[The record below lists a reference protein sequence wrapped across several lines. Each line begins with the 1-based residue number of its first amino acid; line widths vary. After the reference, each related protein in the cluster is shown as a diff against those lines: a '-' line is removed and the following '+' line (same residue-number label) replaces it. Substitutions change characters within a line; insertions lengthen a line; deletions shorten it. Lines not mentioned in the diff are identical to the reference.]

1 MRGERVLVNQ
11 IRELMEPGNPAPATG
26 CQGEVPYQE
35 EIAALLAELR
45 SAPPEL
51 TEPVAAD
58 PVPVDPAGDRPGRR
72 RGRGTAWRVLAPVL
86 SGLAVVAVVTG
97 LTIAAGQGPARRGG
111 GPLAPV
117 AASLPQFYV
126 TVNRYPPHQKVIVH
140 STKTGKAVGSVELGS
155 RPGEF
160 LKVAATGSGRV
171 FYIVADAALPRH
183 GTTLHRMT
191 LSMGGHHIV
200 LHSLPSSLLARFDE
214 DEINAIAVSPDGRR
228 LGVAVQVPHRLSLPR
243 AQMAVVPLD
252 GKGATHVWSAPSD
265 QAFALDPAWTDNH
278 HLAFL
283 WQDRLTGPISNFT
296 GRTQV
301 RQLDTTGSGTDLLS
315 SKVLITSHVGFIQ
328 TAFATPHG
336 GPILATIF
344 NNKPATGTHG
354 VATSRLVEFDPHH
367 AAVLTILGI
376 RNAHY
381 SNPTQRDNADI
392 FFLVYGIDAS
402 GQNALVAAPHFG
414 ILSQRKISKLPAG
427 SGELFGAAW

>member
-11 IRELMEPGNPAPATG
+11 IRELMEPGNPAPATS

-51 TEPVAAD
+51 TEPAAVD
-58 PVPVDPAGDRPGRR
+58 PAPVDPAGDRPGRR
-72 RGRGTAWRVLAPVL
+72 RGRDTAWRVLAPVL
-86 SGLAVVAVVTG
+86 SGLAVIAVVTS

-111 GPLAPV
+111 GAPTPV
-117 AASLPQFYV
+117 AASLPPFYV
-126 TVNRYPPHQKVIVH
+126 TVNGYPPHQKVIVH
-140 STKTGKAVGSVELGS
+140 STKTGKTSFSDKLGS

-160 LKVAATGSGRV
+160 LNVAATGSGLV
-171 FYIVADAALPRH
+171 FYIVADATLPRH
-183 GTTLHRMT
+183 GTTLYRMT
-191 LSMGGHHIV
+191 LARSGGEMTV
-200 LHSLPSSLLARFDE
+200 QTLPSGLLARFDD

-228 LGVAVQVPHRLSLPR
+228 LGVAVQVPHPLSLPR
-243 AQMAVVPLD
+243 AQIAVVPLN
-252 GKGATHVWSAPSD
+252 GKGTTRVWSAPSD

-283 WQDRLTGPISNFT
+283 WQDRLTGPISHFT

-367 AAVLTILGI
+367 PAVLTILGI
-376 RNAHY
+376 HNAHY

-414 ILSQRKISKLPAG
+414 KLSQRKISKLPVG
-427 SGELFGAAW
+427 SGEVFSAAW